1 MPSDLANL
9 SEALPGPPFA
19 SPRHAWLR
27 AHSRSGTRTF
37 RQRLPPDRAEAFAPA
52 TVASPRHPSVS
63 RGCRA
68 VANHIG
74 SQHNSPSFER
84 SLHRNVDF
92 HALAPAL
99 VAPDP
104 ARNSLHIRAIPSELA
119 VGAPG
124 AHASRPGPGLSV
136 EHRSHA
142 RGDLQRL
149 LPLDRTACQL
159 LEPPGW
165 EPADEPAA
173 HRPLHPLLDEKR
185 VRRHLQAVILAHRP
199 LRMLELHRH
208 RLVRRQQHQ
217 VHLTRQP
224 QPR

>member
-92 HALAPAL
+92 HALTPAL
-99 VAPDP
+99 
-104 ARNSLHIRAIPSELA
+104 LA
-119 VGAPG
+119 
-124 AHASRPGPGLSV
+124 
-136 EHRSHA
+136 
-142 RGDLQRL
+142 
-149 LPLDRTACQL
+149 T
-159 LEPPGW
+159 
-165 EPADEPAA
+165 
-173 HRPLHPLLDEKR
+173 
-185 VRRHLQAVILAHRP
+185 RR
-199 LRMLELHRH
+199 
-208 RLVRRQQHQ
+208 
-217 VHLTRQP
+217 
-224 QPR
+224 

>member
-92 HALAPAL
+92 HALAPAHRDEAL
-99 VAPDP
+99 TSTRRDEDASETRVEA
-104 ARNSLHIRAIPSELA
+104 LGRAKRGLA
-119 VGAPG
+119 VFYPPGGRTRLVGAP
-124 AHASRPGPGLSV
+124 
-136 EHRSHA
+136 
-142 RGDLQRL
+142 
-149 LPLDRTACQL
+149 
-159 LEPPGW
+159 
-165 EPADEPAA
+165 
-173 HRPLHPLLDEKR
+173 RPLS
-185 VRRHLQAVILAHRP
+185 AHSDAQ
-199 LRMLELHRH
+199 L
-208 RLVRRQQHQ
+208 RRQRRK
-217 VHLTRQP
+217 TRVEALEARFG
-224 QPR
+224 PRRGCSGRPKVEKCPYRDE